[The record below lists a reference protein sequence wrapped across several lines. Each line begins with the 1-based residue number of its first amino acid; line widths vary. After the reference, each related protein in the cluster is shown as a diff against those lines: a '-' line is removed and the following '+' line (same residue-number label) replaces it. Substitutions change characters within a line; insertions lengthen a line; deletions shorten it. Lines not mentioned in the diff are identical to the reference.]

1 MGGTYPSPAARTCS
15 CQRGLPAPTPRGRTG
30 LETPGTR
37 FREPCRPKN
46 SQASGIPIDVK
57 MFPSTTQLRKDEK
70 RNKVRK
76 VSSFQQPAADRARA
90 SSHSPG
96 DKWDCGG
103 VGRCFLTLC
112 LCVSVPSP
120 PLPSCHEWAAARILG
135 KPPLCLSRSEG
146 MSVNTRRG
154 CYRITFCR
162 SAHSVCVGGPHILQ
176 AIGCNTAPQRL

>member
-70 RNKVRK
+70 KKNKVRK
-76 VSSFQQPAADRARA
+76 ESSFQQLAADRA
-90 SSHSPG
+90 SSHSPR

-120 PLPSCHEWAAARILG
+120 PVMSGPLRGYWASL
-135 KPPLCLSRSEG
+135 RSA
-146 MSVNTRRG
+146 SPAPRG
-154 CYRITFCR
+154 C
-162 SAHSVCVGGPHILQ
+162 L
-176 AIGCNTAPQRL
+176 